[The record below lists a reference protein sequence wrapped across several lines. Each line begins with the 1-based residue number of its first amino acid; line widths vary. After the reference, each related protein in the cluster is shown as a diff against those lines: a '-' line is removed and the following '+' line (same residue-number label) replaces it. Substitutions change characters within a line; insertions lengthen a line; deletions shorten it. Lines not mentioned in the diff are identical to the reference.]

1 MIKQGRTS
9 TAEKSNLGAVLHK
22 CPLQAQIRAVS
33 PWYWP
38 ILHRSWKSGT
48 GASMQRLQYQKEK
61 LSAALGTIY
70 ILRKLTFRIFRPP
83 LFPTYVSMSLI
94 LKISNNWHFL
104 TPSPTS

>member
-9 TAEKSNLGAVLHK
+9 TAEKSNLDAVLHK
-22 CPLQAQIRAVS
+22 SPLQAQIRAVS

-61 LSAALGTIY
+61 KISLIRNHSYLC
-70 ILRKLTFRIFRPP
+70 
-83 LFPTYVSMSLI
+83 YVST
-94 LKISNNWHFL
+94 FL
-104 TPSPTS
+104 GFLDPPKTCF

>member
-22 CPLQAQIRAVS
+22 SPLQAQIRAVS

-61 LSAALGTIY
+61 NQ
-70 ILRKLTFRIFRPP
+70 FD
-83 LFPTYVSMSLI
+83 
-94 LKISNNWHFL
+94 
-104 TPSPTS
+104 